1 MAEFRQRILAGELVV
16 GSFVSLGSPLATE
29 LVSRALD
36 FVVLDLE
43 HGMLDEATVL
53 AHLYAASANG
63 KPAIVRPQEASRLRL
78 GRVLDIGADGVL
90 IPRVD
95 TPQEVD
101 DVVSWIAYPPD
112 GVRGLALLTRGARL
126 GDVPHAQIGN
136 LNKDPLLMIQ
146 VETALAVENVDAMA
160 AHSRVDV
167 LFVGPTDLSHSL
179 GVPGRFDEPVFR
191 QAVEAVLNAAKRANK
206 AAGIFLR
213 DVGQLDDVL
222 DQGFR
227 FVVIGSDA
235 SFVADG
241 VRSVSGQIADRRRLP
256 GYHR

>member
-1 MAEFRQRILAGELVV
+1 MAEFRRRILAGELFV

-29 LVSRALD
+29 LVSRTLD

-53 AHLYAASANG
+53 SHLHAANASG
-63 KPAIVRPQEASRLRL
+63 KPAIIRPQEATRLRL
-78 GRVLDIGADGVL
+78 GRALDFGADGVL

-95 TPQEVD
+95 TAQEVEHI
-101 DVVSWIAYPPD
+101 VSWIAYPPD

-126 GDVPHAQIGN
+126 GEVPHAQIGT
-136 LNKDPLLMIQ
+136 LNMDPLLMIQ
-146 VETALAVENVDAMA
+146 VETARAVENVNALA

-191 QAVEAVLNAAKRANK
+191 EAVEGVLNAAKGANK

-213 DVGQLDDVL
+213 DVGQLDEAI

-235 SFVADG
+235 SFVVDG
-241 VRSVSGQIADRRRLP
+241 ARRVSERVTDRRHL
-256 GYHR
+256 G

>member
-1 MAEFRQRILAGELVV
+1 MAEFRRRILAGELVV
-16 GSFVSLGSPLATE
+16 GSFISLGSPLVTE
-29 LVSRALD
+29 LVSRTLD

-43 HGMLDEATVL
+43 HGVLDETTVL
-53 AHLYAASANG
+53 AHLYAANGNG
-63 KPAIVRPQEASRLRL
+63 KPAIIRPQEATRLRL
-78 GRVLDIGADGVL
+78 GRALDFGADGVL

-95 TPQEVD
+95 TAQEVE

-126 GDVPHAQIGN
+126 GDVPHAQIGS
-136 LNKDPLLMIQ
+136 LNEDPLLVIQ

-179 GVPGRFDEPVFR
+179 GVPGRFGELVFR
-191 QAVEAVLNAAKRANK
+191 EAVEAVLNAAKRANK
-206 AAGIFLR
+206 VAGVFLR
-213 DVGQLDDVL
+213 DVGQLDEAL

-235 SFVADG
+235 SFVAEG
-241 VRSVSGQIADRRRLP
+241 ARRVSKRVADRRRS
-256 GYHR
+256 G